1 MKRRVIEL
9 QKIKGVGDILTKR
22 LMTAGYNSFEAI
34 VAAGE
39 EGLKNIKGVNPR
51 VIPSILEQARV
62 LAAECS
68 VARDRKVT
76 EIKAAAAAIR
86 KQVEGIAQAIKERP
100 VEELQGRTGS
110 KIETQL
116 SKMRTALKKVEGS
129 LGKRVKKEE
138 KKLAKAGKY
147 LAELSGDTTVRGIGS
162 RLKKARKSLKKIY
175 A

>member
-1 MKRRVIEL
+1 MKRRVKEL
-9 QKIKGVGDILTKR
+9 QKIKGVGEVLTKR
-22 LMTAGYNSFEAI
+22 LIKAGYTSFEAI

-39 EGLKNIKGVNPR
+39 EGLKNIKGVNPQMIR
-51 VIPSILEQARV
+51 SILKQATA
-62 LAAECS
+62 LAAES
-68 VARDRKVT
+68 SKAHERKVGD
-76 EIKAAAAAIR
+76 IKAAAAAIR

-100 VEELQGRTGS
+100 VEELQGRIGS

-116 SKMRTALKKVEGS
+116 SKMLTALKKVEGS

-138 KKLAKAGKY
+138 KTLAKAGKH
-147 LAELSGDTTVRGIGS
+147 LAQLSADTAVKGIGS

>member
-1 MKRRVIEL
+1 MKKSAKEL
-9 QKIKGVGDILTKR
+9 QKIKGVGEVLTKR
-22 LMTAGYNSFEAI
+22 FITAGYTSFEAI

-39 EGLKNIKGVNPR
+39 EGLKKIKGVNPQL
-51 VIPSILEQARV
+51 IPSILDQANA
-62 LAAECS
+62 LAAEGCKAREQK
-68 VARDRKVT
+68 VADS
-76 EIKAAAAAIR
+76 KAALSAIR
-86 KQVEGIAQAIKERP
+86 KQVAGIAQAVKERP

-110 KIETQL
+110 KMKTQL

-147 LAELSGDTTVRGIGS
+147 LAELSADTAVKGIGS